1 VTAEPKKPYLMLW
14 LDEEGKGCCMLDV
27 ETFSEPG
34 IWGVVLAD
42 VVEHVSNAYSQRG
55 MDRDAVRD
63 AVIQLFTMEVDQP
76 TDTVT
81 GGIVRG
87 EG

>member
-1 VTAEPKKPYLMLW
+1 MSTEPKKPYLMLW
-14 LDEEGKGCCMLDV
+14 LDDDGKACCMLDV